1 MPWEKKRGYAA
12 QGEKAVIIKTLR
24 QKGYQLKYL
33 LKSMPMPKS
42 TYFFELSKVDLV
54 DKRNTQLKNEIQKIL
69 QNIKVDMVCAVYI
82 KSFSIEAL

>member
-1 MPWEKKRGYAA
+1 
-12 QGEKAVIIKTLR
+12 
-24 QKGYQLKYL
+24 
-33 LKSMPMPKS
+33 MPMSKS
-42 TYFFELSKVDLV
+42 TYYFELTKVDLV

>member
-1 MPWEKKRGYAA
+1 
-12 QGEKAVIIKTLR
+12 
-24 QKGYQLKYL
+24 
-33 LKSMPMPKS
+33 MPMPKS